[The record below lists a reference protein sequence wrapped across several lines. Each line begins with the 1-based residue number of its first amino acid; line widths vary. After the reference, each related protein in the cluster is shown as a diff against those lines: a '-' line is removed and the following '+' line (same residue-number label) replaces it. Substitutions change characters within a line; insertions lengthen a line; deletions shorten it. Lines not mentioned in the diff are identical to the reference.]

1 MSEEEYREG
10 GSRAEQLVQCQQ
22 DLAWLYT
29 AEGDHCN
36 AEPLFRAV
44 FYAKQKRWGD
54 RHHLTL
60 RARAR
65 LADCLENQ
73 GRSDEAR
80 MLQGAN
86 AEHNYYQQ
94 SDVLL
99 VVNR

>member
-1 MSEEEYREG
+1 M
-10 GSRAEQLVQCQQ
+10 QCQQ
-22 DLAWLYT
+22 DLAWVYT
-29 AEGDHCN
+29 AESDHCN

-44 FYAKQKRWGD
+44 YVGLSKRWGD
-54 RHHLTL
+54 QHHLTL

-73 GRSDEAR
+73 GRVDEAR

-86 AEHNYYQQ
+86 AAQNYYQQ

-99 VVNR
+99 VVNRRN